1 MAEWS
6 GTQLRLRC
14 WEGPGF
20 KPRARDLGTAPAR
33 VQGEQPEVD
42 RDKFPLE
49 FVAAGVFVLVSD
61 FGDIPEIY
69 SDFDIFGD
77 LTATISSCKC
87 SDFFIF
93 VMLTFLVI

>member
-1 MAEWS
+1 MFLPLVSACGKTSSKSGPPTPGSAGLAEWP

-42 RDKFPLE
+42 RGKFPLE
-49 FVAAGVFVLVSD
+49 LAAVGVFDLMCVKCQLV
-61 FGDIPEIY
+61 
-69 SDFDIFGD
+69 
-77 LTATISSCKC
+77 
-87 SDFFIF
+87 
-93 VMLTFLVI
+93 